1 MKALMMVLMLLA
13 ATAAVSL
20 ADEPPF
26 VVPIAHDGVQRVE
39 IVAGDY
45 FFRPGHI
52 VVKVNLPV
60 ELVARKETLLTPHNL
75 LIEAPEAG
83 ISVNESLSR
92 DPKGIA
98 FTPAKTGKFAI
109 YCDRKLLF
117 MDSHREKGMEAV
129 LEVIE

>member
-1 MKALMMVLMLLA
+1 MKTVMMVLMLLA
-13 ATAAVSL
+13 ATAAVCF

-39 IVAGDY
+39 VVGGDY
-45 FFRPGHI
+45 FFRPRHI

-60 ELVARKETLLTPHNL
+60 ELVARKETFLTPHNL
-75 LIEAPEAG
+75 VIKAPEAG

-92 DPKGIA
+92 DQAAIA
-98 FTPAKTGKFAI
+98 FTPTKTGRYAI
-109 YCDRKLLF
+109 YCDKKLLF

-129 LEVIE
+129 LEVVE